1 MSTAHA
7 IVEAPEQDVAGVDPD
22 LEAIFRE
29 HYPTVY
35 RTAYGVTGSAQ
46 DAEDVAQ
53 TVFLRLL
60 HGSSAREWRNPAAYL
75 YRAAVNESLTL
86 IRSRRRHARNE
97 DASRFPALA
106 AHREAES
113 ADENHRR
120 LYEAVAELGRKAAEI
135 LILRYVH
142 EYSDAQIAKLLGTS
156 RGTIAVSL
164 YRSRARLRKLMR
176 ASSEVVSGFPVRRG
190 ASREGG
196 SRTRGRS

>member
-7 IVEAPEQDVAGVDPD
+7 IVEAPEQDVAAVEPD
-22 LEAIFRE
+22 FEAIFRE
-29 HYPTVY
+29 HYRTVY
-35 RTAYGVTGSAQ
+35 RTAYGVTGSSQ

-60 HGSSAREWRNPAAYL
+60 HGQTSREWKNPAAYL

-86 IRSRRRHARNE
+86 LRARKRQARNA
-97 DASRFPALA
+97 DAERA
-106 AHREAES
+106 AVASETAPPDGRR
-113 ADENHRR
+113 DIHRR

-142 EYSDAQIAKLLGTS
+142 DYSDAQIAKLLGTS

-164 YRSRARLRKLMR
+164 YRSRARLRTLM
-176 ASSEVVSGFPVRRG
+176 
-190 ASREGG
+190 
-196 SRTRGRS
+196 RTRGRS

>member
-7 IVEAPEQDVAGVDPD
+7 IVEAPEQDVAAVEPD
-22 LEAIFRE
+22 FEGIFRE
-29 HYPTVY
+29 HYRTVY

-60 HGSSAREWRNPAAYL
+60 HGRSAREWQNPGAYL

-86 IRSRRRHARNE
+86 IRSRQRQARNE
-97 DASRFPALA
+97 DASRFPAPID
-106 AHREAES
+106 HQEIES
-113 ADENHRR
+113 AEEIHRR

-142 EYSDAQIAKLLGTS
+142 DYSDAQIAKLLGTS

-176 ASSEVVSGFPVRRG
+176 SVTG
-190 ASREGG
+190 
-196 SRTRGRS
+196 GRS

>member
-7 IVEAPEQDVAGVDPD
+7 IVETSEQDVAAVEPD
-22 LEAIFRE
+22 LEGIFRE
-29 HYPTVY
+29 HYRTVY
-35 RTAYGVTGSAQ
+35 RTAYGVTGSSQ

-60 HGSSAREWRNPAAYL
+60 HGQTSRDWKSPAAYL

-86 IRSRRRHARNE
+86 IRARKRQALNA
-97 DASRFPALA
+97 DAGHFVIASETAAPDAAL
-106 AHREAES
+106 
-113 ADENHRR
+113 DVHRR

-142 EYSDAQIAKLLGTS
+142 DYSDVQIAKLLGTS

-164 YRSRARLRKLMR
+164 YRSRARLRTLMR
-176 ASSEVVSGFPVRRG
+176 ADKSS
-190 ASREGG
+190 GG
-196 SRTRGRS
+196 SS

>member
-1 MSTAHA
+1 MPWASLSGSPRATECHPDALLTNRGRRRPYAEEHMSTAHA
-7 IVEAPEQDVAGVDPD
+7 IVEAPEQDVAAVEPD
-22 LEAIFRE
+22 FEGIFRE

-60 HGSSAREWRNPAAYL
+60 HGRSREWKNPGAYL
-75 YRAAVNESLTL
+75 YRASVNESLTL
-86 IRSRRRHARNE
+86 IRSRRRQARNE

-120 LYEAVAELGRKAAEI
+120 LYEAVAELGR
-135 LILRYVH
+135 
-142 EYSDAQIAKLLGTS
+142 
-156 RGTIAVSL
+156 
-164 YRSRARLRKLMR
+164 
-176 ASSEVVSGFPVRRG
+176 
-190 ASREGG
+190 
-196 SRTRGRS
+196 

>member
-7 IVEAPEQDVAGVDPD
+7 IVEAPEQDVAAVEPD
-22 LEAIFRE
+22 FEAIFRE
-29 HYPTVY
+29 HYRTVY
-35 RTAYGVTGSAQ
+35 RTAYGVTGSTQ

-60 HGSSAREWRNPAAYL
+60 HGRTSREWKNPAAYL

-86 IRSRRRHARNE
+86 IRARKRQARNA
-97 DASRFPALA
+97 DAERA
-106 AHREAES
+106 AVASES
-113 ADENHRR
+113 ASPDGRRDIHRR

-142 EYSDAQIAKLLGTS
+142 DYSDAQIAKLLGTS

-164 YRSRARLRKLMR
+164 YRSRARLRTLMS
-176 ASSEVVSGFPVRRG
+176 ASSSIVVSGF
-190 ASREGG
+190 